1 MAELDVDELIKKA
14 LEQYNK
20 PQSEPWRTGLATMAM
35 GLLANNQRGN
45 LWEGLGK
52 GGLLGMEAMQAERTR
67 QQKDPAAM
75 ISLLNA
81 VEEFKGNRDMANLF
95 KGLGPQVSGPPQFQP
110 APGMPQDAPQ
120 QSYGMVSRDD
130 FSPSPNAALGR
141 PLTQPEQSGY
151 LGSMVT
157 PPPQFTGNVPSPE
170 QLMQH
175 IANPKRTA
183 AAHNLADMLGYKTE
197 NVPGGATR
205 FVGGRPTFTA
215 PMQTEGM
222 TIDASGVSRKVPGW
236 LENKAEAEQRI
247 AAAKKAGEDP
257 YQPSVP
263 VPTGDPNKPGETVL
277 VSPQAQRQIGAQNA
291 IPFLAPPQPQA
302 PQAPPPQARPPQ
314 QAPSQLRPPNPA
326 YGPPNLPP
334 EVGGAWNDWVN
345 AGRPGGRFKLDI
357 APGAPPLPNVPGSA
371 GPPEQPSRIGVAAGP
386 VAEKVAEV
394 TRSAPPEIQKGAQ
407 VGANTD
413 FITNEYR
420 PALVAAQSAVRSK
433 AALDVLDNKDIRTGW
448 GTTAAATAGSVL
460 VGMGMAPDAV
470 KSFVTDSQIFH
481 KQVQAE
487 VNRKMVLNK
496 GVQTEGDAARSALIE
511 SQLTDTEQANQ
522 FTRDIARAQYNQD
535 IAKGKFYSANYAA
548 AIRSGDPFALEE
560 KWRDLQPSLFDDPA
574 MKKWAIREA
583 PAKTVEGKNDP
594 AATLKLFQRTE
605 DEILKRRKLMG
616 G

>member
-20 PQSEPWRTGLATMAM
+20 PQTEPWRTGLATMAM
-35 GLLANNQRGN
+35 GLLANNRGN
-45 LWEGLGK
+45 LWEGLGR
-52 GGLLGMEAMQAERTR
+52 GGLLGMEAMQQERTR

-95 KGLGPQVSGPPQFQP
+95 KGLGPQVSGPAQFQP

-120 QSYGMVSRDD
+120 QAYGMASRDD
-130 FSPSPNAALGR
+130 FSPSPNAVLGR
-141 PLTQPEQSGY
+141 PLSQPEQSGY
-151 LGSMVT
+151 MGSMVT
-157 PPPQFTGNVPSPE
+157 PQPRFTGNVPTPE

-205 FVGGRPTFTA
+205 FVGGQPTYTA

-222 TIDASGVSRKVPGW
+222 ITDASGVSRKVPGW
-236 LENKAEAEQRI
+236 LENKAEIEKTLAG
-247 AAAKKAGEDP
+247 AKKSGEDP
-257 YQPSVP
+257 YAPAVP
-263 VPTGDPNKPGETVL
+263 VPTGNQDKPGETVL
-277 VSPQAQRQIGAQNA
+277 VSPQAQRAIGTQNA
-291 IPFLAPPQPQA
+291 IPFLAPPQQA
-302 PQAPPPQARPPQ
+302 PQ
-314 QAPSQLRPPNPA
+314 QAPQPLRPPNPA

-345 AGRPGGRFKLDI
+345 AGRPGGRFKIDI

-371 GPPEQPSRIGVAAGP
+371 DQQPSRIGVAAGP

-394 TRSAPPEIQKGAQ
+394 TRTAPPEIQKTAQ
-407 VGANTD
+407 TGANTD
-413 FITNEYR
+413 FIANEYR
-420 PALVAAQSAVRSK
+420 PTLVAAQSAVRSK
-433 AALDVLDNKDIRTGW
+433 ATLDVLDNKDVRTGW
-448 GTTAAATAGSVL
+448 GTTTAALAGNVL

-481 KQVQAE
+481 KQVQTE

-496 GVQTEGDAARSALIE
+496 GQQTEGDAGRAALIE

-522 FTRDIARAQYNQD
+522 FTRDMARAQYNQE
-535 IAKGKFYSANYAA
+535 IAKAKFYSANYAE
-548 AIRSGDPFALEE
+548 AIRSGNPFALEE
-560 KWRDLQPSLFDDPA
+560 KWRDLQPSLFADPA
-574 MKKWAIREA
+574 MKKWAVREA
-583 PAKTVEGKNDP
+583 PAKTVEG
-594 AATLKLFQRTE
+594 
-605 DEILKRRKLMG
+605 
-616 G
+616 

>member
-81 VEEFKGNRDMANLF
+81 VEDFKANRDMAGLF
-95 KGLGPQVSGPPQFQP
+95 KGMGPQASGPPQFQP
-110 APGMPQDAPQ
+110 APGLPADAPQ
-120 QSYGMVSRDD
+120 QNFGMSNRSGFDNA
-130 FSPSPNAALGR
+130 PNAITGK
-141 PLTQPEQSGY
+141 PIPPEAQSGY
-151 LGSMVT
+151 MGSMVT
-157 PPPQFTGNVPSPE
+157 PPPQFTGSIPPPE
-170 QLMQH
+170 RLLPFLGR
-175 IANPKRTA
+175 PKTTA
-183 AAHNLADMLGYKTE
+183 AAQNIADFLGYKTE

-205 FVGGRPTFTA
+205 FVRGQPSFTA
-215 PMQTEGM
+215 PIQSEGM
-222 TIDASGVSRKVPGW
+222 TTDATGTSRFIPGW
-236 LENKAEAEQRI
+236 LENKVLAEQKI
-247 AAAKKAGEDP
+247 AGAKKAGEDP
-257 YQPSVP
+257 YQPAVP
-263 VPTGDPNKPGETVL
+263 VPTGNPDKPGETVL
-277 VSPQAQRQIGAQNA
+277 VSPQAQRTIGAANA

-302 PQAPPPQARPPQ
+302 PPPQAP
-314 QAPSQLRPPNPA
+314 APAQLRPPNPA

-371 GPPEQPSRIGVAAGP
+371 DQQPSRIGVAAGP

-460 VGMGMAPDAV
+460 AGMGMAPDAV

-605 DEILKRRKLMG
+605 DEILKRRKGMG